1 MAAGARIYIVRSVT
15 WLALTLIC
23 IALVAGVV
31 AERAVGMG
39 LSLVAAPML
48 VVAIGPVDAVR
59 LLVLLALP
67 INLGNTLLM
76 RRSVNAREVIR
87 IAIPALLLMPVFA
100 FAVEH
105 APRAALTILA
115 GLACVTAAAVIASGS
130 SVRGLDGTGGAIAA
144 GAGSAALNAI
154 AGLSGPPVA
163 LYAAN
168 AGWQRD
174 HLRANLQAY
183 FLLLDLVAIP
193 SLGLPH
199 LAPEGAVAATVSA
212 AAGFAVGALIAGR
225 ISERGVR
232 WAVLAASAAGG
243 LSAVGFGLLSLLA

>member
-1 MAAGARIYIVRSVT
+1 VQPVT
-15 WLALTLIC
+15 WVALALIC
-23 IALVAGVV
+23 IGLMAGAI
-31 AERAVGMG
+31 AERVVGLG
-39 LSLVAAPML
+39 LSLVAAPLL

-67 INLGNTLLM
+67 INLGNTLLL
-76 RRSVNAREVIR
+76 RRSVRMPDVSR

-100 FAVEH
+100 FVVQR
-105 APRAALTILA
+105 APRPALTILA
-115 GLACVTAAAVIASGS
+115 GIACAGAAALIASGRT
-130 SVRGLDGTGGAIAA
+130 VYGMRGTDGAIAA

-199 LAPEGAVAATVSA
+199 LAPEGALDAVVSA
-212 AAGFAVGALIAGR
+212 AAGFVAGALLAGR
-225 ISERGVR
+225 VSERAVR
-232 WAVLAASAAGG
+232 WAVLAASAGGG
-243 LSAVGFGLLSLLA
+243 LSAIAFGVLSLRG